1 MNARVGPVRIALD
14 ETRWH
19 FQHGPIDLV
28 LEAWGEAPAVRA
40 AYELAWRRFE
50 GLLEELVA
58 ELPALRSP
66 IGERVAVAGIVAR
79 RMVAA
84 CLPFRDVFVTP
95 MAAVAGAVADE
106 VMATM
111 ASVAGVERAY
121 VNNGGDI
128 ALHVGPGAT
137 LRVGIACDPGR
148 AMRHG
153 HGFALDGSFAVD
165 AHLPV
170 RGVATSGWRGRSWSL
185 GIADSVTVLARSAA
199 AADAAATLIANAVD
213 VKDPAVERA
222 PASDVDDNTDLGGR
236 LVTIGVGRLHEEA
249 IDLALDRGAV
259 VAADFVRRG
268 LIWCAL
274 LALQGM
280 HRVEGGRAE
289 LCILSER
296 LAVRSG
302 QGDIRAG
309 STRQATIRS

>member
-14 ETRWH
+14 DARWH

-28 LEAWGEAPAVRA
+28 LEAWGEGSAVRA

-66 IGERVAVAGIVAR
+66 ADERVAVTGLVAR

-84 CLPFRDVFVTP
+84 CRPFRNVFITP

-106 VMATM
+106 IMAAM
-111 ASVAGVERAY
+111 VSVAGVERAY

-128 ALHVGPGAT
+128 ALHVGPGAK
-137 LRVGIACDPGR
+137 LRVGIAADPGR

-153 HGFALDGSFAVD
+153 HGFALDGSFEVD
-165 AHLPV
+165 ACLPV

-185 GIADSVTVLARSAA
+185 GVADSVTVLAHGAA
-199 AADAAATLIANAVD
+199 AADGAATLIANAVD
-213 VKDPAVERA
+213 VEDPAIARA
-222 PASDVDDNTDLGGR
+222 AASDVDDNTDLGGR
-236 LVTIGVGRLHEEA
+236 LVTTGVGRLPEEA
-249 IDLALDRGAV
+249 IVVALDRGAS
-259 VAADFVRRG
+259 VAADFVERG

-274 LALQGM
+274 LTLQGM

-289 LCILSER
+289 LCILSKR
-296 LAVRSG
+296 LAVRRGTGGLEALSE
-302 QGDIRAG
+302 
-309 STRQATIRS
+309 

>member
-14 ETRWH
+14 GRRWH

-28 LEAWGEAPAVRA
+28 LEAWGEETAVHA
-40 AYELAWRRFE
+40 AHELAWRRFD

-58 ELPALRSP
+58 ELPILRSP
-66 IGERVAVAGIVAR
+66 VEEGGAVTGIVAR

-84 CLPFRDVFVTP
+84 CLPFRHVFITP

-106 VMATM
+106 IMAAM
-111 ASVAGVERAY
+111 VSVAGVGRAY

-128 ALHVGPGAT
+128 AFHVEPGAK
-137 LRVGIACDPGR
+137 LRVGIASDPGR

-153 HGFALDGSFAVD
+153 HGFALDGSFEVD
-165 AHLPV
+165 ARLPV

-185 GIADSVTVLARSAA
+185 GIADSVTVLAHGAA

-213 VKDPAVERA
+213 VEHPAIERA

-236 LVTIGVGRLHEEA
+236 LVTIGVGRLPEEA
-249 IDLALDRGAV
+249 IVLALDRGAA
-259 VAADFVRRG
+259 VAADFVERG

-274 LALQGM
+274 LTLHGM
-280 HRVEGGRAE
+280 HRIEGGRAE
-289 LCILSER
+289 LCILSEP
-296 LAVRSG
+296 LAVRG
-302 QGDIRAG
+302 EQGDEQAG
-309 STRQATIRS
+309 SAR

>member
-1 MNARVGPVRIALD
+1 MNARVGPVRVALD
-14 ETRWH
+14 ARRWH

-28 LEAWGEAPAVRA
+28 LEAWGEAPTVQA
-40 AYELAWRRFE
+40 ACERAWRRFE

-66 IGERVAVAGIVAR
+66 VEDEVPVTGIVAR

-84 CLPFRDVFVTP
+84 CLPFRKVFITP

-106 VMATM
+106 VMAAM
-111 ASVAGVERAY
+111 VSVAGVERAY

-128 ALHVGPGAT
+128 ALHVAPGAK
-137 LRVGIACDPGR
+137 LRVGVANDPGR

-153 HGFALDGSFAVD
+153 YGYALDGSFEVD
-165 AHLPV
+165 ARVPV

-185 GIADSVTVLARSAA
+185 GVADSVTVLARNAA
-199 AADAAATLIANAVD
+199 AADAAATLIANAIDVD
-213 VKDPAVERA
+213 DPAVARA
-222 PASDVDDNTDLGGR
+222 PASDVDDNTDLGDR
-236 LVTIGVGRLHEEA
+236 LVTIGVGTLPAEA
-249 IDLALDRGAV
+249 IDLALDRGAA

-274 LALQGM
+274 LALQGV
-280 HRVEGGRAE
+280 HRVAGGRAE

-296 LAVRSG
+296 LTVRGG
-302 QGDIRAG
+302 QGDSESG
-309 STRQATIRS
+309 SARRVTIRS